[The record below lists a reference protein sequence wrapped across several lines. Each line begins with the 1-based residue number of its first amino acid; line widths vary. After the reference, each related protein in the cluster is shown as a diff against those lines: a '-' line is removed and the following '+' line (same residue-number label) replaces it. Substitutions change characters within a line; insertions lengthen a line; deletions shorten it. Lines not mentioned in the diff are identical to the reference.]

1 MKRLLIV
8 FACLMAAAC
17 TTTSTRLAAAVE
29 SPPPGTTVLLIKPD
43 IELSLLTA
51 SGLKEP
57 RADWTAQGTE
67 NIETQM
73 ELALSSASHTFNSV
87 DPEDAM
93 GGRTG
98 QMMRLHEAVG
108 QSILLFDYAGLK
120 LPTKAEGF
128 DWTIGDGAQVL
139 REEYDAD
146 YALFVYG
153 RGSYAS
159 AGRVATMVVASLIGA
174 SVPLGNQQVF
184 ASLVDLRTGRVVW
197 FNVAVAGPGADMRD
211 PEGARSLV
219 ASLLKDAPL

>member
-8 FACLMAAAC
+8 LACLMAAAC

-29 SPPPGTTVLLIKPD
+29 TPPAGTTVLLVKPD
-43 IELSLLTA
+43 IELALLTA

-57 RADWTAQGTE
+57 RADWTQQGTE
-67 NIETQM
+67 NIASHVQQS
-73 ELALSSASHTFNSV
+73 LSSASHTFTAV

-98 QMMRLHEAVG
+98 QIMRLHEAVG
-108 QSILLFDYAGLK
+108 QSILQFDYAGIK

-128 DWTIGDGAQVL
+128 DWTIGEGAQAL
-139 REEYDAD
+139 RDTYHAD

-174 SVPLGNQQVF
+174 SVPLGSQQVF

-197 FNVAVAGPGADMRD
+197 FNVAVAGPNADMRD